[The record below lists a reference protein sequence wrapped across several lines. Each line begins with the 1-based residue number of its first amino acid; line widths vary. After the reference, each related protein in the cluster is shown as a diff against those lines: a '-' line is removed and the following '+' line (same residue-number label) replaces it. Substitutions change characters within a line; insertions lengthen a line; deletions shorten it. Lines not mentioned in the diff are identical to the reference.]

1 MEVKHNL
8 SKRIAMV
15 GVIFTL
21 LLTGGCASGVKK
33 EAVPQAM
40 LTPGVKYE
48 IASFDVDLV
57 QKLHAPGF
65 LNLVQTKQV
74 MEKQFEM
81 DLAKEGLLANSSDSN
96 VAKIAVYVDYR
107 RIFVGEDTFIPMDSV
122 GPPRFTYL
130 INVEENGV
138 TKHLIHSQEMVVNI
152 IALAIHEFIDAP
164 INIVDNVRYSLVI
177 GNGVARGLKEATPE
191 FAGYVTNSAIET
203 EYKAEIQSIITSFN
217 VEKKVPAYLYE
228 KYIPNSVVESY
239 VSRFKSD
246 DVDDRIDAYE
256 DITKVWINDKSVFD
270 IIDQK
275 LLTMYKN
282 ELQSDSYDEAEAGI
296 EALSSSGLPAYKA
309 TLKEISVNA
318 KTSGIRKL
326 AEKNI
331 DVLTDRYRQA
341 LYIHQPAPAGNEVT
355 WQQRQLYN
363 MINADDFFL
372 QKRAVKR
379 IYREYPTDEFLL
391 DTLSESLDGSTQ
403 GGYRTY
409 LSVDYHAWVC
419 RVLGMSENV
428 KYKSKLDYIATH
440 ATYEKVRDFAEDYA
454 DELD

>member
-15 GVIFTL
+15 GVIVSL
-21 LLTGGCASGVKK
+21 LITGGCASGVKK
-33 EAVPQAM
+33 EVVPQAV

-48 IASFDVDLV
+48 IASFEVDLV
-57 QKLHAPGF
+57 QKLHVPGF
-65 LNLVQTKQV
+65 LNLEQTNQV

-81 DLAKEGLLANSSDSN
+81 NLAKAGLLANSSDTN
-96 VAKIAVYVDYR
+96 VAKISVFVDYR
-107 RIFVGEDTFIPMDSV
+107 RIFVGEDTPFPMDEV
-122 GPPRFTYL
+122 GAPHFAYQIT
-130 INVEENGV
+130 VEENGI
-138 TKHLIHSQEMVVNI
+138 TKHLMHTKERFVNTI
-152 IALAIHEFIDAP
+152 VLAIHEFIDAP

-177 GNGVARGLKEATPE
+177 GNDVAQGLKEATPE
-191 FAGYVTNSAIET
+191 FSGYVTNNTIEA
-203 EYKAEIQSIITSFN
+203 EYKAEIQSIVTSFN
-217 VEKKVPAYLYE
+217 VEKKAPAYLDE
-228 KYIPNSVVESY
+228 KYIPDSVVESY

-256 DITKVWINDKSVFD
+256 DITKVWINDKSAFD

-275 LLTMYKN
+275 LLGIYKN
-282 ELQSDSYDEAEAGI
+282 ELKGDDYDEAEAGI
-296 EALSSSGLPAYKA
+296 EALASSGLPSYEA
-309 TLKEISVNA
+309 TLKKISVNA
-318 KTSGIRKL
+318 KTKGIRNL

-331 DVLTDRYRQA
+331 DVLKDRYRQA
-341 LYIHQPAPAGNEVT
+341 LYIHQPVPTGNKVA

-391 DTLSESLDGSTQ
+391 DALSVSLDGSTQ

-440 ATYEKVRDFAEDYA
+440 ATYEKVRDFAEEYA